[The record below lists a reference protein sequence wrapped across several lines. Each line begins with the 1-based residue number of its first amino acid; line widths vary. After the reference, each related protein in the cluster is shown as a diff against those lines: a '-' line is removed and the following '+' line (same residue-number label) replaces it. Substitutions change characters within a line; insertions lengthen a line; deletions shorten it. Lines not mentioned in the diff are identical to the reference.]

1 MYGIRFLFI
10 FLTAT
15 ISTIAHAASYD
26 WYSPNSPHLY
36 GATPM
41 EVCIK
46 MNSGSS
52 TGMTFQMASG
62 GIDGTCL
69 YNGVSYNGYI
79 QRRGTSCPATGQTYS
94 NTTGVCSCPSGQTVV
109 AGKCVLPP
117 PGGDVCGKVNFM
129 GGQVDKITNTAG
141 QCVHPLDADL
151 PSTCKYLSKST
162 RTGSTY
168 VSFDGSGN
176 PKNPGPIQTGGCV
189 ATPISVDHCKAP
201 AVKAQGG
208 VSLGPAPA
216 LCKVGLSFSGAVA
229 GQAPV
234 PFVPPASVG
243 NQDGVCY
250 PGQDC
255 DPADLPI
262 NTSSTPCKYEWDQS
276 IGMQVCRST
285 KFTGKPGDYTG
296 CGTGPDGKFKCYG
309 TAPSSNGIDLGTTV
323 KTQDNPDGTTTTTK
337 TDTHNKVVCSGIG
350 SCTTTT
356 TKTTQVTIKDGNG
369 NTTGQTTTCTGANCS
384 QTGAGGLGD
393 SDGDGA
399 DDCQNNDTC
408 EGGPGGPT
416 ELPELDEQPTVAET
430 TEAYFNRI
438 KNAPI
443 AQALSIAVPSG
454 GSCAAGTAQ
463 TFFGSISFDSFCQLA
478 PSVLAGLRYL
488 FLAIWAWAAIRLFF
502 TA

>member
-1 MYGIRFLFI
+1 MKTLKTLLLFSLL
-10 FLTAT
+10 FTST
-15 ISTIAHAASYD
+15 HSISSTLEVWQRLGWGGGSGVYSSVESACGHPLAWGYWIVQGETFQCQGGAIAKVTRD
-26 WYSPNSPHLY
+26 CPTGHLP
-36 GATPM
+36 GAT
-41 EVCIK
+41 
-46 MNSGSS
+46 
-52 TGMTFQMASG
+52 
-62 GIDGTCL
+62 TC
-69 YNGVSYNGYI
+69 G
-79 QRRGTSCPATGQTYS
+79 CPPP
-94 NTTGVCSCPSGQTVV
+94 NTTVNGQCVV
-109 AGKCVLPP
+109 PAPV
-117 PGGDVCGKVNFM
+117 GGEVCGKVDFL
-129 GGQVDKITNTAG
+129 GGEVDKITNSAG
-141 QCVHPLDADL
+141 ACVHPLDADL

-162 RTGSTY
+162 RTGTFT

-176 PKNPGPIQTGGCV
+176 PIKPTSVDAGGC
-189 ATPISVDHCKAP
+189 AAIPISVEHCKAP
-201 AVKAQGG
+201 AVKSSGG

-216 LCKVGLSFSGAVA
+216 KCKFGVSFSGEVTA
-229 GQAPV
+229 QNPV
-234 PFVPPASVG
+234 DFVPPSDSG
-243 NQDGVCY
+243 NQQGVCY

-255 DPADLPI
+255 KPKDLPI
-262 NTSSTPCKYEWDQS
+262 NTESTPCKYEWDQS

-285 KFTGKPGDYTG
+285 KFTGKPGDYTS
-296 CGTGPDGKFKCYG
+296 CGTGPDGVYKCYG
-309 TAPSSNGIDLGTTV
+309 RSPTSNGIDIRTEI
-323 KTQDNPDGTTTTTK
+323 KTEDQSDGSTKTTK
-337 TDTHNKVVCSGIG
+337 TDTHDKVVCSGVG

-416 ELPELDEQPTVAET
+416 ELPELEEQPTVAET

-443 AQALSIAVPSG
+443 AQALSIVVPSG
-454 GSCAAGTAQ
+454 GSCVAGSAQ